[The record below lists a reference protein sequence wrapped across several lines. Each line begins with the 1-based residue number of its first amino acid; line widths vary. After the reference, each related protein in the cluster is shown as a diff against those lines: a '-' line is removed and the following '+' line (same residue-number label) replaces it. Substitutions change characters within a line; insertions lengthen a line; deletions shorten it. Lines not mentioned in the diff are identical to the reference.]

1 MHTVINKKFGVKSW
15 YQDVYNMV
23 KNIKRTNEDK
33 AVIKDYENDY
43 EQLIEMLNSY
53 KITGKPE
60 NI

>member
-1 MHTVINKKFGVKSW
+1 
-15 YQDVYNMV
+15 MV